1 LDKRGFRRTKTISI
15 RKGKSIDFP
24 FLMTKKQFYDISRHL
39 KDYLVKSAKDLEVC
53 LSQDLRFRNLNLFI
67 PQKET
72 EQYDIVLIS
81 NILDWAK
88 EEEELIKTAATN
100 LGKLVK
106 KNGVVLCSNLVYRKK
121 QI

>member
-1 LDKRGFRRTKTISI
+1 
-15 RKGKSIDFP
+15 
-24 FLMTKKQFYDISRHL
+24 MNSRHL
-39 KDYLVKSAKDLEVC
+39 KDYLAKSAKDLEVC

-81 NILDWAK
+81 NTLDWAK